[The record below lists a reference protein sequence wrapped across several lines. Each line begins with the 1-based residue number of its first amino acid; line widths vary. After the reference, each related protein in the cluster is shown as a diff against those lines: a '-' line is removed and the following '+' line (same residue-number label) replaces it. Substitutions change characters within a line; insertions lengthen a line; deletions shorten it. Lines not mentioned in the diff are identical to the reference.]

1 MTNFLDSFIVIIMII
16 LLFVSFRF
24 LWKAIL
30 LWEISP
36 ILWGNGPSVKT
47 VVIPPGPRLSPQRKQ
62 KAQPI
67 NKPNMKYVA
76 QPPWFNLDHIW
87 WAPRGKFIYV
97 DHPIARH
104 PHEAKRSALHPKQ
117 VPFRGRAYKKIEK
130 NKKNGIEVWRPRNLC
145 EIWNFWKG

>member
-1 MTNFLDSFIVIIMII
+1 MGN
-16 LLFVSFRF
+16 
-24 LWKAIL
+24 
-30 LWEISP
+30 ISHP
-36 ILWGNGPSVKT
+36 MGNGPCEKI
-47 VVIPPGPRLSPQRKQ
+47 VVIPPGPRLSPHRKQ

-67 NKPNMKYVA
+67 NEPNMKYVA

-145 EIWNFWKG
+145 ENWNFLKGLNAQRTCLIIGFDQEGLRMGIE